1 MSRDRRSL
9 DHGHEADEPDLI
21 SDLLNAD
28 VLSGEDRTE
37 IDLPKPPTGRDA
49 TLPAYAR

>member
-9 DHGHEADEPDLI
+9 DHSHEADQPDLI

-28 VLSGEDRTE
+28 VLCGEDRTE
-37 IDLPKPPTGRDA
+37 IDPPKPPADRDA
-49 TLPAYAR
+49 TLAAYAR